1 MTIASKKQKS
11 EFIQKNDVAAE
22 VDSEKQQPE
31 VERKPIDD
39 SQQQQQE
46 SEFIQ
51 KQGEQE
57 LQIDVPSK
65 KKSVAVKRSSMQP
78 SEASKSK
85 LKRDNETESDL
96 LSGVDL
102 SDFEGEIDDRLL
114 DSTEQL
120 KIDDSSSGASRSYS
134 ALAGEGSNDGY
145 DEEAYD
151 GGVPY
156 TGFDDDY
163 SDEMQ
168 QQQQQQEVSQN
179 EVFVNPTLPQKEV
192 TGTTE
197 LPSFASFSQ
206 MRHYPQCFSVPSQPQ
221 RSQLQQVPEHFA

>member
-1 MTIASKKQKS
+1 
-11 EFIQKNDVAAE
+11 
-22 VDSEKQQPE
+22 
-31 VERKPIDD
+31 
-39 SQQQQQE
+39 
-46 SEFIQ
+46 
-51 KQGEQE
+51 
-57 LQIDVPSK
+57 
-65 KKSVAVKRSSMQP
+65 MQP

-85 LKRDNETESDL
+85 LKCDDETESDL

-102 SDFEGEIDDRLL
+102 LDFEGEIDDRLL

-179 EVFVNPTLPQKEV
+179 EVFANPTLPQKEV

-206 MRHYPQCFSVPSQPQ
+206 MRHYPQCFTATKVSSVPWHAATKVST
-221 RSQLQQVPEHFA
+221 SAGGSWHDFAATKVSTSAGSSSHDFAATKV